1 MIRNGRTHHTQKAY
15 KAEETN
21 MDKIEKSSEEWR
33 AELAPDVYHITRE
46 AGTERPFSGQYNH
59 FDAAGDYHCACCG
72 ALLFKSQ
79 QKFDSHC
86 GWPAFF
92 EQAEPQS
99 TYRVRDLSH
108 GMVREEVRCRRCDAH
123 LGHVFPDGPRAQG
136 GLRYCITGAS
146 LKFIPLEQMDAA
158 GYGLLKPRVE
168 RSNGG
173 E

>member
-1 MIRNGRTHHTQKAY
+1 
-15 KAEETN
+15 

-123 LGHVFPDGPRAQG
+123 LGHVFPDGPKPTG
-136 GLRYCITGAS
+136 ERYCINSLAMVEQGDYLLDQQGNTNVEVAAS
-146 LKFIPLEQMDAA
+146 
-158 GYGLLKPRVE
+158 GYLGVFSTTTTCGKAFPA
-168 RSNGG
+168 
-173 E
+173 

>member
-123 LGHVFPDGPRAQG
+123 LGHVFPDAPKPTGD
-136 GLRYCITGAS
+136 RYCINSVAMAFEAES
-146 LKFIPLEQMDAA
+146 K
-158 GYGLLKPRVE
+158 
-168 RSNGG
+168 
-173 E
+173 